1 MTVKIKEYRDILL
14 DDLVIGKAQVRTQDP
29 GKDIEELCRSI
40 EVQGLLQPIV
50 VCPAENRL
58 NKWEILTGQRRF
70 LAHKML
76 GRDSISAAIL
86 DKRVNEGEAK
96 AISITENLIRRKL
109 SGKELIDGIMFL
121 YNIYGNIKVV
131 AETTGL
137 SESVVRDNV
146 KYPRLIP
153 ELKELVDDGN
163 IEINVALKAQDSATN
178 YDSGTLD
185 PETAISLA
193 KEMQP
198 MTGPQR
204 KNVVKERKN
213 NPEKPIDD
221 VIESAKT
228 GGKVIQVIATVT
240 QDTHTAIQK
249 FASAENTT
257 QDDAVGELIE
267 RALIEGGFLEK

>member
-240 QDTHTAIQK
+240 AIQK